1 MVYPSDGTSC
11 VPDGCAALKNAPHP
25 DNAKLFLDFAVSY
38 DVQQLLQTDF
48 YRRSVRSDVRP
59 ASQLPELSAIRQVAY
74 DVSRASENRESILMS
89 WAFYLG
95 TEEEQ

>member
-1 MVYPSDGTSC
+1 M
-11 VPDGCAALKNAPHP
+11 
-25 DNAKLFLDFAVSY
+25 
-38 DVQQLLQTDF
+38 QQLLQTDF

-74 DVSRASENRESILMS
+74 DVSRASENREAILMS